1 MFTIQIAQLNSSLV
15 GLQADFGM
23 QLSALR
29 AEMAKERDRRS
40 AMEVAVA
47 RQAERLATVEAEL
60 GRERDRRMELEA
72 EVRSLDRIFF
82 VKKGTYRI
90 LAIFFSVGTSV
101 VFFFTEV
108 HEDLLMFL
116 KAFF

>member
-1 MFTIQIAQLNSSLV
+1 
-15 GLQADFGM
+15 M

-82 VKKGTYRI
+82 VIKGTYRI
-90 LAIFFSVGTSV
+90 LAIFFSVGTYLQLY
-101 VFFFTEV
+101 FLKEV
-108 HEDLLMFL
+108 HDLLMFL
-116 KAFF
+116 KAFI